1 MPHNWWKN
9 LSDDAKN
16 KIILDAKEKYDKA
29 GRTICYWCGSILKL
43 DEAYDLTSNSKPNDL
58 YKICNMENHYVLIVQ
73 LRRYLRNT
81 DFQ

>member
-1 MPHNWWKN
+1 MPHSWWKN
-9 LSDDAKN
+9 LSDGAKN

-58 YKICNMENHYVLIVQ
+58 YKICKGYCRQ
-73 LRRYLRNT
+73 RRFFDEPTNN
-81 DFQ
+81 DKEV